1 MTDHQARLGNRELFP
16 DLEARAYL
24 NHAAMS
30 PLSVAVR
37 DAMAGFVDDHARKGL
52 GALFTWFEQRRR
64 LREKLASFIG
74 ADASEVAFVPSTTE
88 GIVDIALCFP
98 WQRGDRAIVLEGEF
112 PTNVTP
118 WQQAARRHE
127 LELVM
132 LSAAEFREDETRA
145 LEKLDKELE
154 RGVRLVAVSA
164 VQFQTGFRMPLEE
177 LATRCHG
184 AGCELFVDAI
194 QALGVVPIDVK
205 AMGLD
210 YLVCGSHKW
219 MMGIE
224 GIAFVYAPA
233 ERAEA
238 LRPEVAGWLSHET
251 PVSFLL
257 EGAGHLR
264 YDRPIRKSLDFL
276 ESGSLSSVGCGALEA
291 SLDLLAQLGP
301 QSILDHVNRYLDVLE
316 PRLTA
321 LGFESF
327 RARETARRSGI
338 LSLRPPA
345 GCDVMALQ
353 KALGD
358 RGVACNAPDGY
369 LRFSPHWPNALD
381 EIDYVVESVEACVA
395 AVASGG

>member
-1 MTDHQARLGNRELFP
+1 M
-16 DLEARAYL
+16 
-24 NHAAMS
+24 
-30 PLSVAVR
+30 V
-37 DAMAGFVDDHARKGL
+37 GFVDDHARKGL

-64 LREKLASFIG
+64 VREKLASFIG

-98 WQRGDRAIVLEGEF
+98 WKRGDRVVVLEGEF

-118 WQQAARRHE
+118 WQQAARRHQ

-145 LEKLDKELE
+145 LEKLEKELE
-154 RGVRLVAVSA
+154 RGVRLVAISA
-164 VQFQTGFRMPLEE
+164 VQFQTGYRMPLEE
-177 LATRCHG
+177 LATRCHR

-205 AMGLD
+205 AVGID

-276 ESGSLSSVGCGALEA
+276 ESGSLSSIGCGALEA

-301 QSILDHVNRYLDVLE
+301 QSIFDHVNRYLDLLE

-327 RARETARRSGI
+327 RATETARRSGI
-338 LSLRPPA
+338 LSLRPP
-345 GCDVMALQ
+345 
-353 KALGD
+353 
-358 RGVACNAPDGY
+358 
-369 LRFSPHWPNALD
+369 
-381 EIDYVVESVEACVA
+381 SVLT
-395 AVASGG
+395 